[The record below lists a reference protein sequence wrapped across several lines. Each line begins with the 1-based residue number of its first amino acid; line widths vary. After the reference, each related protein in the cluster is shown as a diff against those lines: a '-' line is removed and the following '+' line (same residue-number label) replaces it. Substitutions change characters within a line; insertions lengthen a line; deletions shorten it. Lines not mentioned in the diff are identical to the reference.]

1 MPLKGKGG
9 DIDMVKLNKA
19 AQRGFTLIELMIVV
33 AIIGILAA
41 VAIPK
46 FAQMIERA
54 KEGATKS
61 NIGAVRSAVS
71 IYYGKNE
78 GVNPASIDSTSAF
91 IGSADSNFMAELP
104 KAATTPLGNSN
115 AVTAVTAVPSAT
127 GTGWAYKSASGE
139 MWCNSTASDTKAS
152 PFTSY

>member
-1 MPLKGKGG
+1 MKLIGRQGKER
-9 DIDMVKLNKA
+9 NF
-19 AQRGFTLIELMIVV
+19 QSGFTLIELMIVV

-61 NIGAVRSAVS
+61 NLGAIRSAVS

-78 GVNPASIDSTSAF
+78 GTQPTDISASSAF
-91 IGSADSNFMAELP
+91 IGTADSNYMQELP
-104 KAATTPLGNSN
+104 KATATPLGNTN
-115 AVTAVTAVPSAT
+115 AVSAVSAVPTTAGS
-127 GTGWAYKSASGE
+127 GWAFSSVSGE
-139 MWCNSTASDTKAS
+139 VWANSTLTDSKAVS
-152 PFTSY
+152 FTTY

>member
-1 MPLKGKGG
+1 MIKF
-9 DIDMVKLNKA
+9 NKS

-61 NIGAVRSAVS
+61 NLGAIRSAVS

-78 GVNPASIDSTSAF
+78 GVQPTSIASNAAF
-91 IGSADSNFMAELP
+91 VGTADSNYMQELP
-104 KAATTPLGNSN
+104 KATATPLGNTN
-115 AVTAVTAVPSAT
+115 AVSTT
-127 GTGWAYKSASGE
+127 ASGPPGTAGSGWMYQSVSGE
-139 MWCNSTASDTKAS
+139 VWANSTLTDSKAAS
-152 PFTSY
+152 FTTY

>member
-1 MPLKGKGG
+1 MT
-9 DIDMVKLNKA
+9 KA
-19 AQRGFTLIELMIVV
+19 LRRAQEGFTLIELMIVV

-61 NIGAVRSAVS
+61 NLGAIRSAVS

-78 GVNPASIDSTSAF
+78 GQYPASIASNSAF
-91 IGSADSNFMAELP
+91 VGTADSNYMQELP
-104 KAATTPLGNSN
+104 KATATPLGNTN
-115 AVTAVTAVPSAT
+115 AVSAVSAVPTSA
-127 GTGWAYKSASGE
+127 GSGWAYNSVSGE
-139 MWCNSTASDTKAS
+139 VWANSTATDTKGA

>member
-1 MPLKGKGG
+1 
-9 DIDMVKLNKA
+9 
-19 AQRGFTLIELMIVV
+19 MIVV

-61 NIGAVRSAVS
+61 NLGAIRSAVS

-78 GVNPASIDSTSAF
+78 GVYPTDIGASTAF
-91 IGSADSNFMAELP
+91 VGTADSNYMQELP
-104 KAATTPLGNSN
+104 KATATPLGNTN
-115 AVTAVTAVPSAT
+115 AVTAVSAVPT
-127 GTGWAYKSASGE
+127 GAGSGWAFNSVSGE
-139 MWCNSTASDTKAS
+139 VWCNSTASDSKAA

>member
-1 MPLKGKGG
+1 MKQTQK
-9 DIDMVKLNKA
+9 
-19 AQRGFTLIELMIVV
+19 GFTLIELMIVV

-61 NIGAVRSAVS
+61 NLGAIRSAVS

-78 GVNPASIDSTSAF
+78 GAYPASIASTAAF
-91 IGSADSNFMAELP
+91 IGTADSNYMQELP
-104 KAATTPLGNSN
+104 KATATPLGNTN
-115 AVTAVTAVPSAT
+115 AVTYVSAAPSSS
-127 GTGWAYKSASGE
+127 GTGWAYNSVSGE
-139 MWCNSTASDTKAS
+139 CWANSTATDSKAS

>member
-1 MPLKGKGG
+1 MK
-9 DIDMVKLNKA
+9 KLS
-19 AQRGFTLIELMIVV
+19 QRGFTLIELMIVV

-61 NIGAVRSAVS
+61 NLGAVRSAVS
-71 IYYGKNE
+71 IYYGKQE
-78 GVNPASIDSTSAF
+78 GNYPASIASNSAF
-91 IGSADSNFMAELP
+91 IGTADSNFMAELP
-104 KAATTPLGNSN
+104 KATATPLGNSN
-115 AVTAVTAVPSAT
+115 AETAVTAVPSAT
-127 GTGWAYKSASGE
+127 GNGWAYNSASGE
-139 MWCNSTASDTKAS
+139 VWANSTATDTKAS